1 MRRRIFLAGL
11 ICSCV
16 VRSASVQHSGK
27 IWRVAYLNPGVATAG
42 GSSIYRDWLQR
53 IGELGYVEGENLVVD
68 LRYAEG
74 DYSRLPQLVHE
85 LIELKPDAMLAIA
98 TPAIAAAQ
106 RATTTIPIIM
116 GPATDPVGSGF
127 IKSLSRPGGNITGLA
142 NMSGDYTSKTVEL
155 LRELL
160 PQARRI
166 AVLMSSNSTHPMQY
180 SLAETAAHNLGLEIV
195 PVTAAKEEDLDQA
208 FQTVAR
214 AQCDALL
221 VLNDPVRPRFTGAS
235 VDAGPSIHGKR
246 IALLREMF
254 PAISKLGCLALR
266 FQDDALVTGVA
277 PIPAAAEA
285 AGLPIAVCLYWKLV
299 PKTQTGGRRSQASP
313 VTVQMRS
320 WSSIRLRPFKTGL

>member
-1 MRRRIFLAGL
+1 M
-11 ICSCV
+11 
-16 VRSASVQHSGK
+16 
-27 IWRVAYLNPGVATAG
+27 ATAG

-53 IGELGYVEGENLVVD
+53 MGELGYVEGENLVVD
-68 LRYAEG
+68 RRYAEG
-74 DYSRLPQLVHE
+74 DYSRLPQLVYE

-127 IKSLSRPGGNITGLA
+127 IKSLAQPGGNITGLA
-142 NMSGDYTSKTVEL
+142 NMSGDYTPKTVEL

-180 SLAETAAHNLGLEIV
+180 SLVETTADNLGLEIV

-208 FQTVAR
+208 FQTIAR

-221 VLNDPVRPRFTGAS
+221 VLNDAVRPRLVRLAAHARLPAVFQNEVVISQGGLASYGPDVGSLIVQTAVYIDRIFKGAS
-235 VDAGPSIHGKR
+235 PADLPVQQPTKFILKLNLKTAKELGLTIPP
-246 IALLREMF
+246 LL
-254 PAISKLGCLALR
+254 LAR
-266 FQDDALVTGVA
+266 ADEV
-277 PIPAAAEA
+277 IE
-285 AGLPIAVCLYWKLV
+285 
-299 PKTQTGGRRSQASP
+299 
-313 VTVQMRS
+313 
-320 WSSIRLRPFKTGL
+320 